1 MSTLETIAHEII
13 AERGIP
19 CVVKDCGCTQVELS
33 HIIAQNKVNIGYL
46 GLSIDILGLNVLPM
60 CKQHHTEKH
69 SGNPY
74 QELDA
79 AIVAECYAVGR
90 EQLARYLCDKSR
102 KVCRF
107 GVWAE

>member
-1 MSTLETIAHEII
+1 MSIMERYAHEQIQ
-13 AERGIP
+13 ERGMP
-19 CVVKDCGCTQVELS
+19 CVVKGCGCMQVELS

-74 QELDA
+74 QTLDA
-79 AIVAECYAVGR
+79 AIVAECYIAGR
-90 EQLARYLCDKSR
+90 EQLARYVARCGR
-102 KVCRF
+102 
-107 GVWAE
+107 